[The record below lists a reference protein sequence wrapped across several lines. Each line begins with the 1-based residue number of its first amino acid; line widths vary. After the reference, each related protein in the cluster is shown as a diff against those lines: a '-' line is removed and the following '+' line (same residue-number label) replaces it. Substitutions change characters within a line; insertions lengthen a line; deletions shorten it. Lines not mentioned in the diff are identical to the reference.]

1 MSPRPDVSEER
12 RAQIIESAI
21 QVFAREGFA
30 NTRMEDV
37 AAESGLSKGLLYFY
51 FKSKEEIISAIADL
65 LFGSELR
72 KMQSQ
77 IDEAQTAREGLERFT
92 EAFIADLRGILKI
105 TPLFYEFYALAF
117 RNASVRRLLGE
128 YLHQFVK
135 MIEPLV
141 QRGIEQGEFAPGDAR
156 QITLTIGAALEGTL
170 LLWTYDPDMVP
181 VEEQLRASLALLLK
195 GLEVSK

>member
-12 RAQIIESAI
+12 RSQIIESAI
-21 QVFAREGFA
+21 KVFAREGFA

-37 AAESGLSKGLLYFY
+37 AAASGLSKGLLYFY

-77 IDEAQTAREGLERFT
+77 IEEEQSARQGLERFT
-92 EAFIADLRGILKI
+92 EAFITDLRMMLKI
-105 TPLFYEFYALAF
+105 IPLVYEFYALAF
-117 RNASVRRLLGE
+117 RNAMVRQLLGA
-128 YLHQFVK
+128 YLRQFVAI
-135 MIEPLV
+135 IEPLV
-141 QRGIEQGEFAPGDAR
+141 QRGIERGEFAPGDAR

-195 GLEVSK
+195 GLEGSK

>member
-12 RAQIIESAI
+12 RSQIIESAI
-21 QVFAREGFA
+21 KVFAREGFA

-72 KMQSQ
+72 KMQSLV
-77 IDEAQTAREGLERFT
+77 DEAQSAREGLERFT

-117 RNASVRRLLGE
+117 RNATVRQLLAA
-128 YLHQFVK
+128 YLRQFIA

-141 QRGIEQGEFAPGDAR
+141 QCGIARGEFAPGDPR
-156 QITLTIGAALEGTL
+156 QLTLSIGAVLEGTL

-181 VEEQLRASLALLLK
+181 VEEQLRASLAVILK
-195 GLEVSK
+195 GLEARK

>member
-12 RAQIIESAI
+12 RGQIIESAI
-21 QVFAREGFA
+21 QVFARQGFA
-30 NTRMEDV
+30 KTRMEDV
-37 AAESGLSKGLLYFY
+37 AAESGLSKGLIYFY

-72 KMQSQ
+72 KMQAQ
-77 IDEAQTAREGLERFT
+77 IEEEQSAREGLERFT
-92 EAFIADLRGILKI
+92 EAFIADLRGMLKI

-117 RNASVRRLLGE
+117 RNATVRKLLGS
-128 YLHQFVK
+128 YLRQFVAI
-135 MIEPLV
+135 IEPLV
-141 QRGIEQGEFAPGDAR
+141 QRGIERGEFAPGDAR

-181 VEEQLRASLALLLK
+181 VEQQLRASLAVILK
-195 GLEVSK
+195 GLEARK

>member
-12 RAQIIESAI
+12 RSHIIESAI
-21 QVFAREGFA
+21 QVFARQGFA

-77 IDEAQTAREGLERFT
+77 IEEAQSAREGLERFT
-92 EAFIADLRGILKI
+92 EAFIADLRGMLKI

-117 RNASVRRLLGE
+117 RNATVRQLLGA
-128 YLHQFVK
+128 YLRQFV
-135 MIEPLV
+135 
-141 QRGIEQGEFAPGDAR
+141 DH
-156 QITLTIGAALEGTL
+156 
-170 LLWTYDPDMVP
+170 Y
-181 VEEQLRASLALLLK
+181 
-195 GLEVSK
+195 

>member
-12 RAQIIESAI
+12 RSQIIESAI
-21 QVFAREGFA
+21 KVFAREGFA

-92 EAFIADLRGILKI
+92 EAFIADLRGMLKI

-117 RNASVRRLLGE
+117 RNATVRQLLAA
-128 YLHQFVK
+128 YLRQFVAI
-135 MIEPLV
+135 IEPLV
-141 QRGIEQGEFAPGDAR
+141 QRGIERGEFASGDPR
-156 QITLTIGAALEGTL
+156 QITLTIGATLEGTL

-181 VEEQLRASLALLLK
+181 IEEQLRASLALLLK
-195 GLEVSK
+195 GLVVAK

>member
-12 RAQIIESAI
+12 RSQIIESAI
-21 QVFAREGFA
+21 KVFAREGFA
-30 NTRMEDV
+30 NTRMDDV

-72 KMQSQ
+72 KMQTQ

-92 EAFIADLRGILKI
+92 EAFIADLREMLKI

-117 RNASVRRLLGE
+117 RNATVRQLLAA
-128 YLHQFVK
+128 YLRQFIM

-141 QRGIEQGEFAPGDAR
+141 QRGIDHGELAPGNAR

-181 VEEQLRASLALLLK
+181 VEEQLRASLTLLLK
-195 GLEVSK
+195 GLMVAK

>member
-12 RAQIIESAI
+12 RSQIIESAI
-21 QVFAREGFA
+21 KVFAREGFA

-37 AAESGLSKGLLYFY
+37 AAETGLSKGLLYFY

-77 IDEAQTAREGLERFT
+77 IDEAQSAREGLERFT
-92 EAFIADLRGILKI
+92 EAFIADLRGMLKI

-117 RNASVRRLLGE
+117 RNATVRQLLAA
-128 YLHQFVK
+128 YLRQFVVI
-135 MIEPLV
+135 IEPLV
-141 QRGIEQGEFAPGDAR
+141 QRGIERGELASGDPR

-195 GLEVSK
+195 GLVVAK

>member
-1 MSPRPDVSEER
+1 MAPRPDVSEER
-12 RAQIIESAI
+12 RAQIIESAT
-21 QVFAREGFA
+21 QVFARQGFA

-72 KMQSQ
+72 KMQSVV
-77 IDEAQTAREGLERFT
+77 DEAQSARDGLERFT
-92 EAFIADLRGILKI
+92 EAFIADLRGMLKI

-117 RNASVRRLLGE
+117 RNATVRRLLAA
-128 YLHQFVK
+128 YLRQFLAI
-135 MIEPLV
+135 IEPLV

-170 LLWTYDPDMVP
+170 LLWTYDPEMVP
-181 VEEQLRASLALLLK
+181 VEEQLRASLAVILK
-195 GLEVSK
+195 GLETRK

>member
-1 MSPRPDVSEER
+1 MSPRPDVSGER
-12 RAQIIESAI
+12 RSQITESAI
-21 QVFAREGFA
+21 KVFARQGFA

-77 IDEAQTAREGLERFT
+77 IDDEQTAREGLESFT
-92 EAFIADLRGILKI
+92 EAFIADLHGMLKI

-117 RNASVRRLLGE
+117 RDATVRQLLAA
-128 YLHQFVK
+128 YLRQFVAI
-135 MIEPLV
+135 IEPLV
-141 QRGIEQGEFAPGDAR
+141 QRGIERGEFAPGDAR

-170 LLWTYDPDMVP
+170 LLWTYDPGMVP

-195 GLEVSK
+195 GLVVAK

>member
-12 RAQIIESAI
+12 RSQIIESAI
-21 QVFAREGFA
+21 KVFAREGFA

-77 IDEAQTAREGLERFT
+77 VDEAQSAREGLERFT
-92 EAFIADLRGILKI
+92 EAFIADLRGMLKI

-117 RNASVRRLLGE
+117 RNATVRQLLGA
-128 YLHQFVK
+128 YLRQFVAI
-135 MIEPLV
+135 IEPLV
-141 QRGIEQGEFAPGDAR
+141 QRGIEGGEFAPGDAH

-195 GLEVSK
+195 GLGIAK